1 MRFFCGTPP
10 SCLKFCG
17 GVVSPIFL
25 DAAMLYLMATNDTI
39 MIGYAAYIVASFEIA
54 SNISQNSYGLVPL
67 GTTLNLSVS
76 FRPMYRQ
83 GYQMDHSISISHIP
97 TGHCVIY

>member
-1 MRFFCGTPP
+1 
-10 SCLKFCG
+10 
-17 GVVSPIFL
+17 
-25 DAAMLYLMATNDTI
+25 MLYLMATTDDI
-39 MIGYAAYIVASFEIA
+39 VIGYAGYIVFRALYQMMITVASFEIA

-76 FRPMYRQ
+76 SRPMYRQ